1 VRRLDVE
8 GRIKPKQK
16 RNAEVQVGCVM
27 RNKWIDGLITTHSL
41 APLFK
46 QKQMWV
52 LDAKEMESSSKID
65 LRDVSWWMS
74 IKDAYRLGAVVI
86 AKFSK
91 EGCIFLIVGR
101 RPSCTTCKHD

>member
-1 VRRLDVE
+1 
-8 GRIKPKQK
+8 
-16 RNAEVQVGCVM
+16 M

-46 QKQMWV
+46 QERMWV

-74 IKDAYRLGAVVI
+74 IKDVCRLWAVVI
-86 AKFSK
+86 AKLSK
-91 EGCIFLIVGR
+91 EGCISLIVGK
-101 RPSCTTCKHD
+101 RPSCTTRKHD